1 MAFVFVYLFKIIP
14 MKNLRKINFYLFAT
28 ISLLIVS
35 CKEQP
40 QPTAAEV
47 VVASEK
53 PVSTID
59 NEKVKYSADFKA
71 YWFAGEAELASYK
84 LNQARYGE
92 MRDGEAVL
100 VFVTEDF
107 LPKEQVKADKYSKEN
122 IPVLKINFTKKFNTG
137 VYPYSIINSIFYPV
151 NNKNHAIKLAF
162 ASQEWCGHVY
172 TQLNNRGDF
181 NLTSHS
187 YFEGE
192 ADSDFTL
199 PQNILEDELWA
210 QLRINPNSLPQGNIT
225 LIPALEFSRLHHK
238 PVEAHQAVAE
248 LVANGEESTYT
259 ITYSDIERILKIKF
273 QTAFPHQILGWE
285 ETGKSGF
292 GDNAKTLTTTAT
304 LIKTIKSAYWS
315 KNHNS
320 DAGLRK
326 TLGLK

>member
-1 MAFVFVYLFKIIP
+1 
-14 MKNLRKINFYLFAT
+14 MKNLRKISFYLFAT

-47 VVASEK
+47 VVAPQT
-53 PVSTID
+53 PVSTIN
-59 NEKVKYSADFKA
+59 NEKIKYSAEFKA

-151 NNKNHAIKLAF
+151 NNKNHAIKLTF

-210 QLRINPNSLPQGNIT
+210 QLRINPISLPQGTIT

-238 PVEAHQAVAE
+238 AVEAHQAVAE

>member
-1 MAFVFVYLFKIIP
+1 
-14 MKNLRKINFYLFAT
+14 MKNLRNFSFYLFAT
-28 ISLLIVS
+28 ISILIVS

-40 QPTAAEV
+40 QPKAEEIAIV
-47 VVASEK
+47 PQT
-53 PVSTID
+53 PVSTIN
-59 NEKVKYSADFKA
+59 NEKIKYSDAFKA
-71 YWFAGEAELASYK
+71 YWFSGEAELASYK
-84 LNQARYGE
+84 LDQARYGE

-100 VFVTEDF
+100 VFVTEDL

-151 NNKNHAIKLAF
+151 NNKNHAVKLAF

-192 ADSDFTL
+192 ADQDFSL
-199 PQNILEDELWA
+199 SQNILEDELWA
-210 QLRINPNSLPQGNIT
+210 QLRINPISLPQGAIT

-238 PVEAHQAVAE
+238 AVEAHQAVAE
-248 LVANGEESTYT
+248 LVTKGEESTYT

-304 LIKTIKSAYWS
+304 LIKTIKSAYWT

-326 TLGLK
+326 TLGLE

>member
-1 MAFVFVYLFKIIP
+1 
-14 MKNLRKINFYLFAT
+14 MKNLRKISFYLFAT
-28 ISLLIVS
+28 ISILIVS

-40 QPTAAEV
+40 QPKAVEV
-47 VVASEK
+47 AVAPQT
-53 PVSTID
+53 PVSTIN
-59 NEKVKYSADFKA
+59 NEKIKYSDAFKA
-71 YWFAGEAELASYK
+71 YWFAGEAELAAYK
-84 LNQARYGE
+84 LDQARYGE

-122 IPVLKINFTKKFNTG
+122 IPVLKVNFTKKFNTG

-192 ADSDFTL
+192 ADQDFSL
-199 PQNILEDELWA
+199 SQNILEDELWA
-210 QLRINPNSLPQGNIT
+210 QLRINPISLPQGTIT

-238 PVEAHQAVAE
+238 AVEAHQAVAE
-248 LVANGEESTYT
+248 LAVNGEESTYT

>member
-1 MAFVFVYLFKIIP
+1 
-14 MKNLRKINFYLFAT
+14 MKNLRKISFYLFAT

-47 VVASEK
+47 VVAPQT
-53 PVSTID
+53 PVSTIN
-59 NEKVKYSADFKA
+59 NEKIKYSDAFKA

-210 QLRINPNSLPQGNIT
+210 QLRINPNSLPQGTIT

-238 PVEAHQAVAE
+238 AVEAHQAVAE